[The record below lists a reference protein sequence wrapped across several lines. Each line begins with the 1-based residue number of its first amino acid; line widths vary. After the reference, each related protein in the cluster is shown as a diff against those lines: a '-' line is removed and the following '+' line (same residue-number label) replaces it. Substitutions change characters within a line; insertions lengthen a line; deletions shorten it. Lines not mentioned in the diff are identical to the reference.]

1 MRDGD
6 EHDYGMIMGVGK
18 ENMNDKRRKKERK
31 KKNYKKTRPS

>member
-18 ENMNDKRRKKERK
+18 ENMNDKRRNGKLCE
-31 KKNYKKTRPS
+31 N